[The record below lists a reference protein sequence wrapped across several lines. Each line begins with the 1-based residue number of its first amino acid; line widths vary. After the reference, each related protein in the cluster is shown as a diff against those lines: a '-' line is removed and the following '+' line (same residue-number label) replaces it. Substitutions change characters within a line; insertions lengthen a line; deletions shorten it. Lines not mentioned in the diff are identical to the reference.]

1 MKKLTLLF
9 FLFFSLYTFSQV
21 EQIER
26 FKLYPTDNMYN
37 FINLDTMTG
46 QMTLVQ
52 WSLESGSRFEYI
64 LSMEVLLPDGWVEWT
79 DEEMKYG
86 RFKLY
91 PTSNT
96 YNFLLLDAE
105 NGRTWQVQW
114 GFEKDE
120 RFVIEIE

>member
-1 MKKLTLLF
+1 MKQLILLF
-9 FLFFSLYTFSQV
+9 FLFFSSYTFSQV

-79 DEEMKYG
+79 D
-86 RFKLY
+86 
-91 PTSNT
+91 
-96 YNFLLLDAE
+96 
-105 NGRTWQVQW
+105 
-114 GFEKDE
+114 
-120 RFVIEIE
+120 

>member
-1 MKKLTLLF
+1 
-9 FLFFSLYTFSQV
+9 
-21 EQIER
+21 
-26 FKLYPTDNMYN
+26 MYN

-120 RFVIEIE
+120 RFVIEID